1 MNKRLSGREMS
12 LMVGG
17 AGTKDVRIR
26 GRDVRMVRYWPRGPG
41 FDSCCLQ
48 SLFRRNI
55 FFSVKVHLE
64 KRFERRKNNN
74 YLYNVEQLRAV

>member
-17 AGTKDVRIR
+17 AGTKDVQNR
-26 GRDVRMVRYWPRGPG
+26 GRDVPMVRYWPRGPG

-55 FFSVKVHLE
+55 FFLVKVHLE
-64 KRFERRKNNN
+64 KRFERRKNKKF
-74 YLYNVEQLRAV
+74 LYNAEQLRAV